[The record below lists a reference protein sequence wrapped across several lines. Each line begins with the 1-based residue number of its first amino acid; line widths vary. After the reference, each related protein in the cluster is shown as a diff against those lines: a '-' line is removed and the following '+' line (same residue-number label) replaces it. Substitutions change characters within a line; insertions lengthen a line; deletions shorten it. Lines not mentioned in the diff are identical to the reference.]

1 MRNTRSNTTQNP
13 SGKEPWLAVNLSM
26 FFPGIGQIYAG
37 NLTRGCIFIIG
48 LILLF
53 FFGLWLVISS
63 QGNLLIG
70 ISCLLATIVVSIWN
84 LFDAYKCVTRANNPN
99 FEAFRRRSKDP
110 WLAVFL
116 NRIFL
121 GLGHLY
127 INKYVWGIV
136 IIFVTIL
143 PYILPYSY
151 LLSIILLIASPF
163 IIYHVYVSS
172 PQNRVGSKR
181 TVLLISILSVVAPFI
196 LLILSISLA
205 LFIRTFVAE
214 ARWIPS
220 EAMHPTLQKYDRL
233 IIDKLSYRF
242 QNPQRGD
249 IVVFLPTENI
259 KQENP
264 KLKDAFIKRIIG
276 LPGDKVEVKAGKV
289 YINDRPLQEKYIT
302 QAPQYQYGDVTVPPN
317 SYFVLGDNRNNSY
330 DSHFWG
336 FVPRENIIGKATK
349 IFSPFER
356 MGEL

>member
-13 SGKEPWLAVNLSM
+13 SVKEPWLAVNLSM

-37 NLTRGCIFIIG
+37 NLTRGYIFISSH
-48 LILLF
+48 ILLF
-53 FFGLWLVISS
+53 FLGLWLVISS
-63 QGNLLIG
+63 QGNPLIG
-70 ISCLLATIVVSIWN
+70 ICCLLATIIVFIWS
-84 LFDAYKCVTRANNPN
+84 LFDAYKCVIRANNPT

-116 NRIFL
+116 TRIFL

-136 IIFVTIL
+136 IIVIAVFSYFL
-143 PYILPYSY
+143 PLGY

-163 IIYHVYVSS
+163 VVYHVYTAS
-172 PQNRVGSKR
+172 PVRRAVSKR
-181 TVLLISILSVVAPFI
+181 TVLLISILSVVVP
-196 LLILSISLA
+196 LILPTSLA
-205 LFIRTFVAE
+205 LFIRTFAAE

-220 EAMHPTLQKYDRL
+220 EAMHPTLQKNDRL

-242 QNPQRGD
+242 QNPQRGN
-249 IVVFLPTENI
+249 IVVFLPTEKI

-264 KLKDAFIKRIIG
+264 NLKDAFIKRIIG

-289 YINDRPLQEKYIT
+289 YINARPLQEKYIAE
-302 QAPQYQYGDVTVPPN
+302 APQYQYGAVTVPPN

-330 DSHFWG
+330 DSPFWG

-349 IFSPFER
+349 IYSPFER
-356 MGEL
+356 MGSLK

>member
-1 MRNTRSNTTQNP
+1 MYNTGSNTTQNP

-26 FFPGIGQIYAG
+26 FFPGVGQIYAG

-48 LILLF
+48 QILLF
-53 FFGLWLVISS
+53 LFELWLVISS
-63 QGNLLIG
+63 QGNTIAGIG
-70 ISCLLATIVVSIWN
+70 CLLATMVVFLSS

-99 FEAFRRRSKDP
+99 FEALRKRSKDP

-116 NRIFL
+116 TRIFL

-127 INKYVWGIV
+127 INKYLLGILLIV
-136 IIFVTIL
+136 IGLLSYFL
-143 PYILPYSY
+143 PLGF

-163 IIYHVYVSS
+163 FIYHVYASS
-172 PQNRVGSKR
+172 PVRRAVSKR
-181 TVLLISILSVVAPFI
+181 TVLLISILSVVVP
-196 LLILSISLA
+196 LILPISLA
-205 LFIRTFVAE
+205 LLIRTFVAE

-220 EAMHPTLQKYDRL
+220 EAMQPSLKKNDRL

-242 QNPQRGD
+242 QNPQGGD
-249 IVVFLPTENI
+249 IVVFLPTEKI

-264 KLKDAFIKRIIG
+264 NLKDAFIKRIIG

-289 YINDRPLQEKYIT
+289 YINDRLLQEKYIAE
-302 QAPQYQYGDVTVPPN
+302 APQYQYKSVTVPPN

-349 IFSPFER
+349 IFWPSQR
-356 MGEL
+356 MGSLK